1 MQQSF
6 KKKNIFSGIKAG
18 HTPRIFQFVADVI
31 ASFLS
36 VIIYVFVRNYMDE
49 DSIYIHKKLF
59 DIFAIATFLSI
70 FWTGAFWLSGMYKNW
85 YVRSPFDEYFS
96 IIRTTFLG
104 CAALFFAVF
113 IDSTE
118 VQRDNIRLVIIMYW
132 IILVVAVV
140 AGRIFARL
148 AQKHLRIRKIICVN
162 AVLAGSAEKVFK
174 LYNDLLKDT
183 AWGYEIAGVLLL
195 NQREIQKW
203 NANYAHLSLPVLGDF
218 KILKQTLTVIK
229 PEELLVSMDS
239 PEHETLLEMAAECDE
254 HNVTMKIVPDLY
266 ETFSGQAR
274 TLQIYGAPLI
284 EVNPQ
289 LLKPWEEAV
298 KRILDIIISIFVMIV
313 SLPVCIITAIAIKFE
328 SRGPVFFSQPRVGR
342 NGAVFTLYKFRSMVT
357 DSEKGGPQWTKV
369 NDPRVTKVGKFIR
382 KTHIDEIPQFWN
394 ILKGEMS
401 IVGPRP
407 EQPFYVQKYS
417 ELLSYYTRRLKVK
430 PGLTGWWQVKYTTY
444 VENLDEIKSRLQLDF
459 FYIENISLKLD
470 LEIMVRTVFRVIK
483 GRGQT

>member
-1 MQQSF
+1 M
-6 KKKNIFSGIKAG
+6 GIKAG
-18 HTPRIFQFVADVI
+18 NTPRIFQFVADI
-31 ASFLS
+31 LASFLS
-36 VIIYVFVRNYMDE
+36 VIIYVFVRNYLDE
-49 DSIYIHKKLF
+49 DAIYIHKKIF
-59 DIFAIATFLSI
+59 DILTIATFLSI
-70 FWTGAFWLSGMYKNW
+70 FWTGVFWLSGMYKNW

-104 CAALFFAVF
+104 CTAIFFAVF
-113 IDSTE
+113 VDSTE
-118 VQRDNIRLVIIMYW
+118 VQRDNIRFIIILYW
-132 IILVVAVV
+132 IVLIGAMCT
-140 AGRIFARL
+140 GRIFARL
-148 AQKHLRIRKIICVN
+148 TQKHLRLRKIICVN
-162 AVLAGSAEKVFK
+162 AILAGTAEKVLK
-174 LYNDLLKDT
+174 LYQALLKDT
-183 AWGYEIAGVLLL
+183 AWGYQLHGVLLFNEQEVKKWESMASKIPL
-195 NQREIQKW
+195 PILGTFKNIEQSFQK
-203 NANYAHLSLPVLGDF
+203 
-218 KILKQTLTVIK
+218 IK
-229 PEELLVSMDS
+229 PEELLVAMES
-239 PEHETLLEMAAECDE
+239 PEHERLLEMAAECDE
-254 HNVTMKIVPDLY
+254 RNVTMKIVPDLY

-298 KRILDIIISIFVMIV
+298 KRLLDIVISIFVMIV
-313 SLPVCIITAIAIKFE
+313 SMPICIATAIAIKFE
-328 SRGPVFFSQPRVGR
+328 SKGPVLYSQDRVGR
-342 NGAVFTLYKFRSMVT
+342 GGSIFRLYKFRSMVT
-357 DSEKGGPQWTKV
+357 DSEKDGPQWTKV

-407 EQPFYVQKYS
+407 EQPFYVKKYS
-417 ELLSYYTRRLKVK
+417 EQLSYYTRRLKVK